1 MNQPNLAYTS
11 DNPKLDYRVIIKK
24 ILNGNFGYIF
34 GRFYIVRKY
43 YSQFKR
49 IKQLFQKNK
58 IENSLKFETQILN
71 CSNLEP

>member
-11 DNPKLDYRVIIKK
+11 DNPKLDYRLIIKK
-24 ILNGNFGYIF
+24 ILNGNFEYIF

-49 IKQLFQKNK
+49 IKKIFQK
-58 IENSLKFETQILN
+58 T
-71 CSNLEP
+71 